1 MVVNQANYFQFAI
14 DDIEEAHSHVSFG
27 DLASDRAGYKLRD
40 TFDSEVLHHMCGFTG
55 AGARRTALETNS
67 TKADSN
73 ADNDELLP
81 ANKLDI
87 TDFGGSDIGGA
98 SEITSIPIAAGGGA
112 GGITSPLAILNR
124 IARQMDQASVDT
136 DSRWCV
142 VDPVFAEVL
151 MDEDSKLINSDF
163 GGGDELRNGR
173 MPGQLR
179 GFTIYKSNNLPSLGT
194 GAGTAASAGS
204 EANMGFLV
212 AGHSSAVATAE
223 QIAKTETFRSPTTF
237 ADIVQN
243 AVIWTQNSTSRGSIY
258 SRLQLSVSYTI
269 LWGQVNSCPQLYALR
284 NFMPSTYIDLSNK
297 TLRRLNEVEIPVSD
311 FLTVRGVQAL
321 VKDAVR
327 AAIAKINQ
335 AEFEWPFNAAEFT
348 QTLVAGQSEYS
359 GPQHLKKLIGT
370 HFRL

>member
-1 MVVNQANYFQFAI
+1 MAFAKASGYTNLNSGNFSPVIYSKKVQKAFRTASVVDAVTNTDYSGEIANFGDSVKIIKEPDITITTYERGTQLNTQDLTDQDFTMVVNQANYFQFAI

-40 TFDSEVLHHMCGFTG
+40 TFDAEVLGHMGGFTG
-55 AGARRTALETNS
+55 GARRTALESGS

-73 ADNDELLP
+73 AGNDELLA

-87 TDFGGSDIGGA
+87 TDFGGSDIGSA

-179 GFTIYKSNNLPSLGT
+179 GFTIYKSNNLPVLGT
-194 GAGTAASAGS
+194 GAGTSAAAGS
-204 EANMGFLV
+204 ETNMSFLI

-223 QIAKTETFRSPTTF
+223 QISKTETFRSPTTF
-237 ADIVQN
+237 ADIV
-243 AVIWTQNSTSRGSIY
+243 RGM
-258 SRLQLSVSYTI
+258 
-269 LWGQVNSCPQLYALR
+269 QLYGRKILRPEAL
-284 NFMPSTYIDLSNK
+284 FT
-297 TLRRLNEVEIPVSD
+297 
-311 FLTVRGVQAL
+311 
-321 VKDAVR
+321 
-327 AAIAKINQ
+327 AAYNLA
-335 AEFEWPFNAAEFT
+335 
-348 QTLVAGQSEYS
+348 
-359 GPQHLKKLIGT
+359 
-370 HFRL
+370 